1 MYMTDKQYFKDYY
14 NQHKENIIE
23 KQSNYYYQ
31 KKLNL
36 PHEFIPAYKKHKK
49 VLKYLAQANI
59 DYETI
64 QFFNNYFK
72 TNHKLN

>member
-1 MYMTDKQYFKDYY
+1 MTDKQYFKDYY

-36 PHEFIPAYKKHKK
+36 PHEFIPAYKKHIIARQS
-49 VLKYLAQANI
+49 VVDLCARCGTTVGGI
-59 DYETI
+59 
-64 QFFNNYFK
+64 
-72 TNHKLN
+72 